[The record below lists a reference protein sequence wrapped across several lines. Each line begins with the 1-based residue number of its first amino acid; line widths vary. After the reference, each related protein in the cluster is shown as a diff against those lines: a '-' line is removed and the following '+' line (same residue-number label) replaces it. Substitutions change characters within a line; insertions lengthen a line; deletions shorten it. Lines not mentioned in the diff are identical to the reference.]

1 MTRTYLLALLLAF
14 SFFSCKKDEET
25 PEPSITPEE
34 TGPKLIFKFRFDP
47 NQERLNNLGM
57 PAAIPD
63 GHAAQSPDFHAI
75 SAHYIEMT
83 NGPLVQLGA
92 GEVLYMAPET
102 TAGGANAIDFNQ
114 SIIKGQD
121 EVFFE
126 VPLSQVTPDTYEWIR
141 VSLAYQNYDIDFT
154 YSTFNLT
161 GTIASFVGFNTYI
174 EDYTINTQSIAVN
187 ENRLQGYWGLEV
199 ASPLG
204 VETFSGQAPPGATT
218 VPNPLSSTSPIPA
231 GSCVVTG
238 DFEQPLVITGNET
251 EDIVVYLSLSTNNS
265 FEWVDNNGNGLYE
278 PETEQVVDMGL
289 RGIIPMVGN

>member
-1 MTRTYLLALLLAF
+1 MKFTYILALLFAISIL
-14 SFFSCKKDEET
+14 SCKKDEET
-25 PEPSITPEE
+25 TTPTATSEE
-34 TGPKLIFKFRFDP
+34 VGPKLIFKFRFDP

-57 PAAIPD
+57 PATIPA
-63 GHAAQSPDFHAI
+63 GPAAQSPDFHSI

-126 VPLSQVTPDTYEWIR
+126 VPLSEVNPDTYEWIR

-154 YSTFNLT
+154 YQTLNLT

-174 EDYTINTQSIAVN
+174 QDYVINTQNVSVN
-187 ENRLQGYWGLEV
+187 GNRLQGYWGLEV
-199 ASPLG
+199 ATPFG
-204 VETFSGQAPPGATT
+204 VNTITGQAPEGATT

-238 DFEQPLVITGNET
+238 DFDQPLVITGNET

-265 FEWVDNNGNGLYE
+265 FEWVDGNGNGLYE

-289 RGIIPMVGN
+289 RGIIPIVGN

>member
-1 MTRTYLLALLLAF
+1 MRSTYLLVLLLAI

-25 PEPSITPEE
+25 PAPSPTPEE
-34 TGPKLIFKFRFDP
+34 AGPKLIFKFRFDP

-57 PAAIPD
+57 PATIPD
-63 GHAAQSPDFHAI
+63 GHAAQSPDFHSI

-102 TAGGANAIDFNQ
+102 TAGGSNAIDFNQ

-154 YSTFNLT
+154 YQSLNLT

-174 EDYTINTQSIAVN
+174 QDYIINTQNVSVN
-187 ENRLQGYWGLEV
+187 GNRLQGYWGLEV
-199 ASPLG
+199 ATPFG
-204 VETFSGQAPPGATT
+204 VNTITGQAPAGATT
-218 VPNPLSSTSPIPA
+218 VPNPLSNTSPIPS

-238 DFEQPLVITGNET
+238 DFEQPLVISGNET

-265 FEWVDNNGNGLYE
+265 FEWVDSNGNGLYE

-289 RGIIPMVGN
+289 RGIIPIVGN